1 MSTPALTQG
10 ISVDTVRIAFDGT
23 EVLSSVSLQVQPGE
37 IVALQ
42 GSSGSGKTT
51 LLHAI
56 AGFVDIDSGSI
67 TVGGSSIS
75 GLPEKQRAAMRRET
89 LALMTQDFHLLR
101 KLSAER
107 NAALAP
113 LLAGFPPEKAL
124 KAAHDLLDKLGLEA
138 HHRAPANRLSRGQ
151 RQRVALARALALPRP
166 FLLLDEPTSS
176 LDADSRSI
184 VLGLIEERAREGTA
198 ILLATHDASV
208 LPSAH
213 RILSMKSGVV
223 TEAS

>member
-1 MSTPALTQG
+1 MSTSDHNPG
-10 ISVDTVRIAFDGT
+10 IAVDSVHIAFDGT
-23 EVLSSVSLQVQPGE
+23 EVLTGVSLKVLPGE

-42 GSSGSGKTT
+42 GTSGSGKTT

-56 AGFVDIDSGSI
+56 AGFVAVDSGTI
-67 TVGGSSIS
+67 TVGGAALS
-75 GLPEKQRAAMRRET
+75 GLTEKQRAAMRRDT

-113 LLAGFPPEKAL
+113 LLAGASPEKAL
-124 KAAHDLLDKLGLEA
+124 HAAHILLNKLGLQA
-138 HHRAPANRLSRGQ
+138 HYQAPANRLSRGQ

-166 FLLLDEPTSS
+166 VLLLDEPTSS
-176 LDADSRSI
+176 LDADSRNL
-184 VLGLIEERAREGTA
+184 VLGLIEERAKEGAA

-208 LPSAH
+208 LPAAH
-213 RILSMKSGVV
+213 RILSMKKGRIE
-223 TEAS
+223 EAS